1 MTPGSGDRIIKN
13 GKRRNVLDRPDRTE
27 IEKEAED
34 HIALGLLL
42 RKDRDEQ
49 KKNAVQKVLAS
60 DLGVPDKIGKIR
72 EIDEKE
78 DALALLHIVRQV
90 GTQGSRRKISQASR
104 TIKRPQ
110 QGLSHLAFLFRDY
123 NRVQEFGRR
132 THVLEA
138 RLFPPRARMD
148 PHLPR
153 FFAKEIQPSAAEL
166 SARLRPVMEHGWMYL
181 TARQYNLTAL
191 LKRLADRLQGFD
203 FLRLNWRDANLIDGM
218 RRIESLFLM
227 LHQNPDTT
235 DSILEALHVF
245 FDKRH
250 EEKEEAVRAGS
261 LVLEIL
267 AEDFALPSLY
277 NCLVGL
283 NIMKYR
289 RMLTLADLI
298 HDGTGD
304 VVDSR
309 TFDCED
315 QVRSRMDAYV
325 EDALQSM
332 KKEHEQLQ
340 EARRINS
347 YVTVDD
353 QDKPETTV
361 LRQLYASA
369 DPKSPADF
377 DANQG
382 NLVLF
387 LSRLLRGYDR
397 TFSPLLTGSIALEG
411 GEKVTV
417 FARTF
422 FETDFARLRMVADKL
437 ETGPFHFS
445 SFPLSRYLQIKA
457 ARLGTVGNETE
468 GTELILEGVACL
480 VDIGKTLV
488 KVLGARSPVG
498 GGSPAPA
505 APLQPTVLQ
514 GKAFSLPAENRKL
527 QVRSLLNGKTVV
539 EALGTTVSVC
549 FTMGLLFQDDFL
561 ALFLGRERRLLADL
575 QTRMR
580 LMENLLEP
588 ENFQSLSTL
597 YL

>member
-1 MTPGSGDRIIKN
+1 
-13 GKRRNVLDRPDRTE
+13 
-27 IEKEAED
+27 
-34 HIALGLLL
+34 
-42 RKDRDEQ
+42 
-49 KKNAVQKVLAS
+49 
-60 DLGVPDKIGKIR
+60 
-72 EIDEKE
+72 
-78 DALALLHIVRQV
+78 
-90 GTQGSRRKISQASR
+90 
-104 TIKRPQ
+104 
-110 QGLSHLAFLFRDY
+110 LSHLAFLFRDY
-123 NRVQEFGRR
+123 LRVQEFGRKA
-132 THVLEA
+132 HVLET
-138 RLFPPRARMD
+138 RLFPPRVRMD
-148 PHLPR
+148 SRLAHFL
-153 FFAKEIQPSAAEL
+153 AKEIQPSAVEL

-181 TARQYNLTAL
+181 TARQYNLIAL
-191 LKRLADRLQGFD
+191 LKRLTDRLQGFD
-203 FLRLNWRDANLIDGM
+203 FLRLNWRDHNLIDGM

-227 LHQNPDTT
+227 LHQNPDLV
-235 DSILEALHVF
+235 DSILEALRVF

-250 EEKEEAVRAGS
+250 EEKEEVVRASS

-267 AEDFALPSLY
+267 AEDFTLPSLY
-277 NCLVGL
+277 NCIVGL

-298 HDGTGD
+298 HEGAGD
-304 VVDSR
+304 IVDSL

-347 YVTVDD
+347 YVTVDE
-353 QDKPETTV
+353 QDRPETAV

-369 DPKSPADF
+369 EPRSPSDF
-377 DANQG
+377 DADQG

-397 TFSPLLTGSIALEG
+397 IFSPLLGGTYPLEG

-417 FARTF
+417 FSRSF

-457 ARLGTVGNETE
+457 ARLGTVGNETQ
-468 GTELILEGVACL
+468 GTELILEGVGCL

-488 KVLGARSPVG
+488 KVLGARSSGG
-498 GGSPAPA
+498 GGSSGPET
-505 APLQPTVLQ
+505 PLQPSVLQ

-527 QVRSLLNGKTVV
+527 QTRSFLSGKTVI
-539 EALGTTVSVC
+539 EALGVAVSVC

-561 ALFLGRERRLLADL
+561 ALFLGKERKLLADL
-575 QTRMR
+575 HARLR

-588 ENFQSLSTL
+588 ESFQSLSAL

>member
-1 MTPGSGDRIIKN
+1 
-13 GKRRNVLDRPDRTE
+13 
-27 IEKEAED
+27 
-34 HIALGLLL
+34 
-42 RKDRDEQ
+42 
-49 KKNAVQKVLAS
+49 
-60 DLGVPDKIGKIR
+60 
-72 EIDEKE
+72 
-78 DALALLHIVRQV
+78 
-90 GTQGSRRKISQASR
+90 
-104 TIKRPQ
+104 
-110 QGLSHLAFLFRDY
+110 LSHLAFLFRDY
-123 NRVQEFGRR
+123 LRVQEFGRKA
-132 THVLEA
+132 HVLET
-138 RLFPPRARMD
+138 RLFPPRVRMD
-148 PHLPR
+148 SRLAHFL
-153 FFAKEIQPSAAEL
+153 AKEIQPSAVEL

-181 TARQYNLTAL
+181 TARQYNLIAL
-191 LKRLADRLQGFD
+191 LKRLTDRLQGFD

-227 LHQNPDTT
+227 LHQNPDLV
-235 DSILEALHVF
+235 DSILEALRVF

-250 EEKEEAVRAGS
+250 EEKEEVVRASS

-267 AEDFALPSLY
+267 AEDFTLPSLY
-277 NCLVGL
+277 NCIVGL

-298 HDGTGD
+298 HEGAGD
-304 VVDSR
+304 IVDSL

-347 YVTVDD
+347 YVTVDE
-353 QDKPETTV
+353 QDRPETAV

-369 DPKSPADF
+369 EPRSPSDF
-377 DANQG
+377 DADQG

-397 TFSPLLTGSIALEG
+397 IFSPLLGGTYPLEG

-417 FARTF
+417 FSRSF

-457 ARLGTVGNETE
+457 ARLGTVGNETQ
-468 GTELILEGVACL
+468 GTELILEGVGCL

-488 KVLGARSPVG
+488 KVLGARSSGG
-498 GGSPAPA
+498 GGSSGPETP
-505 APLQPTVLQ
+505 LQ

-527 QVRSLLNGKTVV
+527 QTRSFLSGKTVI
-539 EALGTTVSVC
+539 EALGVAVSVC

-561 ALFLGRERRLLADL
+561 ALFLGKERKLLADL
-575 QTRMR
+575 HARLR

-588 ENFQSLSTL
+588 ESFQSLSAL